1 MHDSL
6 KLDNQLCFRLY
17 TASRL
22 LIQAYRPLLAP
33 LGITYPQYLVLLAL
47 WEKDNQLVG
56 ELCRR
61 LTLDTNTLT
70 PLLQRME
77 ADGLIIR
84 TRGIADGRQTLVS
97 LTKKG
102 QHMEEAAIDFPDRI
116 ARSWQNRYS
125 NKTTARRLMA
135 DLDTLLDGLQQQAK
149 AKKTAE

>member
-1 MHDSL
+1 MYDQL

-22 LIQAYRPLLAP
+22 ITQAYRPLLEP
-33 LGITYPQYLVLLAL
+33 LGLTYPQYLVMLAL

-61 LTLDTNTLT
+61 LVLDTNTLT

-77 ADGLIIR
+77 KEGLVIR

-102 QHMEEAAIDFPDRI
+102 LHLEE
-116 ARSWQNRYS
+116 
-125 NKTTARRLMA
+125 
-135 DLDTLLDGLQQQAK
+135 QAK
-149 AKKTAE
+149 DVPSCMTQCWQGEPIDADELQRVAATLDAMIATLK

>member
-1 MHDSL
+1 MYDQL

-22 LIQAYRPLLAP
+22 VTQAYRPLLEP
-33 LGITYPQYLVLLAL
+33 LGLTYPQYLVMLAL

-77 ADGLIIR
+77 KEGLVIR

-102 QHMEEAAIDFPDRI
+102 LHLEEQAKDIPSCLTQ
-116 ARSWQNRYS
+116 SWQGEPMDIGELQRFVA
-125 NKTTARRLMA
+125 T
-135 DLDTLLDGLQQQAK
+135 LDTMIATLK
-149 AKKTAE
+149 EPTAGQ

>member
-1 MHDSL
+1 MYDQL

-22 LIQAYRPLLAP
+22 ITQAYHPLLEP
-33 LGITYPQYLVLLAL
+33 LGLTYPQYLVMMVL

-56 ELCRR
+56 DICRR
-61 LTLDTNTLT
+61 LSLDTNTLT

-77 ADGLIIR
+77 KEGLVIR

-102 QHMEEAAIDFPDRI
+102 LHLEE
-116 ARSWQNRYS
+116 
-125 NKTTARRLMA
+125 
-135 DLDTLLDGLQQQAK
+135 QAK
-149 AKKTAE
+149 DVPSCMAQHWTGEPTNPDDLTRFVAILDDIVKQFKKDSSR